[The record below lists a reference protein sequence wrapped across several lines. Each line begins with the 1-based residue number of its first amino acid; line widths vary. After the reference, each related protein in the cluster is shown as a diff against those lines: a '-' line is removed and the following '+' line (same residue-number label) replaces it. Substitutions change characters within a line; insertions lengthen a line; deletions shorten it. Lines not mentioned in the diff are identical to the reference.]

1 VKGIGIGMGYVD
13 VAHASEGTKIFV
25 EIRNQW
31 VEAVVTRPPFI
42 KKA

>member
-1 VKGIGIGMGYVD
+1 MGYVD
-13 VAHASEGTKIFV
+13 AAHASEGTKIFV

-31 VEAVVTRPPFI
+31 VEAIVTRPPFI